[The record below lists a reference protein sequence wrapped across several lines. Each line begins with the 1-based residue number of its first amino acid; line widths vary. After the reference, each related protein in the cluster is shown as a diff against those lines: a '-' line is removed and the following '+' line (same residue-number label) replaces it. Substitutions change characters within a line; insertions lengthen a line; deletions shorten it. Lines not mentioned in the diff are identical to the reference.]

1 MEYGIILGML
11 ILVGVILKMG
21 LRVKFSSI
29 KTVKEIGYDAKLNEL
44 TSQFPNNKEVC
55 KKILYQLD
63 NKDVIIEE
71 KDGKE
76 LDASFY
82 MVLNNKIIIAD
93 IKNTFTRIQTIA
105 HECIHSIQDRRVLL
119 FNFFYSN
126 IYLLYFLAIC
136 ILTILK
142 VIKEPMLPLILL
154 LLMGI
159 IYYMVRSLLETEAMS
174 KAPYVAKEYMQ
185 KSNLAN
191 QEEINIIMENY
202 HKLNKIGIP
211 LVNYQL
217 ILNVLI
223 KTIVYCIIAMIIV

>member
-55 KKILYQLD
+55 KKILDQLD

-191 QEEINIIMENY
+191 QEDINIIMENY

-223 KTIVYCIIAMIIV
+223 KTIVYCIIAMIMV

>member
-55 KKILYQLD
+55 KKILDQLD

-82 MVLNNKIIIAD
+82 MVLSNKIIIAD

-105 HECIHSIQDRRVLL
+105 HECIHSIQDRKILL

-126 IYLLYFLAIC
+126 VYLLYFLAIC
-136 ILTILK
+136 VLTILK
-142 VIKEPMLPLILL
+142 IIKQPMLPLIFL

-159 IYYMVRSLLETEAMS
+159 IYYIVRSILETEAMS

>member
-55 KKILYQLD
+55 KKILDQLD

-82 MVLNNKIIIAD
+82 MVLSNKIIIAD

-191 QEEINIIMENY
+191 QEEINIIM
-202 HKLNKIGIP
+202 
-211 LVNYQL
+211 
-217 ILNVLI
+217 
-223 KTIVYCIIAMIIV
+223 